1 MRRGGDEE
9 RECWGSLVKLIISS
23 PHHLLIR
30 HPITPPPHPLLVKH
44 LGEQGLLKRIQTF
57 CPTGVIG
64 DDAALLTVSPGR
76 SLVVTEDLLVDGVHF
91 SMGLASPGVI
101 TTSPADAGW
110 RAAAANLSDLAAMGA
125 APLGITVGLGLPG
138 DLPVDWIEQLYQ
150 GMTDCLS
157 CYDTAIVGGDLC
169 RSPVFTVAIAAF
181 GEVQPSRVLRRAT
194 AQPGDA
200 ILVTGPHGA
209 SRAGLELL
217 LHPDQGSGLT
227 EGDRAALI
235 RAHQR
240 PVPRLDVMPLLW
252 ACVEEA
258 GERGR
263 EGEGEKSANTPS
275 PQHPVTPSLTAM
287 DSSDGLADAVLQICR
302 ASGVGA
308 VLRRRQ
314 IPLPAGLVGWV
325 GEPQA
330 IAWALYGGE
339 DFELVLCLP
348 GAIARALQSRLP
360 GSAIVGEIVPGS
372 DVILHDE
379 NGETPDEILS
389 LDRGFQ
395 HFES

>member
-1 MRRGGDEE
+1 
-9 RECWGSLVKLIISS
+9 
-23 PHHLLIR
+23 
-30 HPITPPPHPLLVKH
+30 
-44 LGEQGLLKRIQTF
+44 TF
-57 CPTGVIG
+57 CSAGVIG

-91 SMGLASPGVI
+91 SIGLASPGVV

-110 RAAAANLSDLAAMGA
+110 RAVAANLSDLAAMGA
-125 APLGITVGLGLPG
+125 MPLGITVGLGLPG

-150 GMTDCLS
+150 GMADCLS
-157 CYDTAIVGGDLC
+157 RFDTPIVGGDLC

-194 AQPGDA
+194 AQPGDV

-217 LHPDQGSGLT
+217 LHPDRGNDLAA
-227 EGDRAALI
+227 GDRTTLI

-240 PVPRLDVMPLLW
+240 PLPRLDVIPHLW

-258 GERGR
+258 NNKARDGIKRDER
-263 EGEGEKSANTPS
+263 SPLIPPSHPPTP
-275 PQHPVTPSLTAM
+275 PSLTAM

-308 VLRRRQ
+308 VLHRRQ
-314 IPLPAGLVGWV
+314 IPLPAGLVRWV

-339 DFELVLCLP
+339 DFELVMCLP
-348 GAIARALQSRLP
+348 GAIARLLQARLP
-360 GSAIVGEIVPGS
+360 GTAIVGEIISGH
-372 DVILHDE
+372 DVILQDE
-379 NGETPDEILS
+379 TGETPDEILT

-395 HFES
+395 HFGD

>member
-1 MRRGGDEE
+1 M
-9 RECWGSLVKLIISS
+9 
-23 PHHLLIR
+23 
-30 HPITPPPHPLLVKH
+30 LVKH

-91 SMGLASPGVI
+91 SVGLASPGVI
-101 TTSPADAGW
+101 TTSPADVGW

-125 APLGITVGLGLPG
+125 ASLGITVGLGLPG

-150 GMTDCLS
+150 GMTDCLNR
-157 CYDTAIVGGDLC
+157 YDTAIVGGDLC

-181 GEVQPSRVLRRAT
+181 GEVQPSRALRRAT
-194 AQPGDA
+194 AQPGDV

-217 LHPDQGSGLT
+217 LHPDQGDGLT

-240 PVPRLDVMPLLW
+240 PVPRLDVIPLLW
-252 ACVEEA
+252 DCVAEE
-258 GERGR
+258 GESERGGDGERERGGEQGSNSDEERGR
-263 EGEGEKSANTPS
+263 GGEGERERSATTPL
-275 PQHPVTPSLTAM
+275 PHHPVTPPPRYPTTPSLTAM

-314 IPLPAGLVGWV
+314 IPLPAGLAGWV

-330 IAWALYGGE
+330 ISWALYGGE
-339 DFELVLCLP
+339 DFELVLCVP
-348 GAIARALQSRLP
+348 GAIARALQTRLP
-360 GSAIVGEIVPGS
+360 GSAIVGEIVSGQ

>member
-1 MRRGGDEE
+1 MVSE
-9 RECWGSLVKLIISS
+9 SLQ
-23 PHHLLIR
+23 
-30 HPITPPPHPLLVKH
+30 VKH
-44 LGEQGLLKRIQTF
+44 LGEQGLLSRIQTF
-57 CPTGVIG
+57 CPAGMIG

-91 SMGLASPGVI
+91 SVGLAAPGVI

-110 RAAAANLSDLAAMGA
+110 RAVAANLSDLAAMGA

-157 CYDTAIVGGDLC
+157 RFNTPIVGGDLC

-181 GEVQPSRVLRRAT
+181 GEVDPSRVLRRST
-194 AQPGDA
+194 AQPGDV
-200 ILVTGPHGA
+200 IWVTGPHGA
-209 SRAGLELL
+209 SRAGLKLL
-217 LHPDQGSGLT
+217 IHPEQSEGLT

-240 PVPRLDVMPLLW
+240 PLPRLDVIPLLW
-252 ACVEEA
+252 ACVEVGKRETH
-258 GERGR
+258 GKER
-263 EGEGEKSANTPS
+263 SNLPPS
-275 PQHPVTPSLTAM
+275 PLTAM

-302 ASGVGA
+302 ASSVGA
-308 VLRRRQ
+308 VLHRRQ
-314 IPLPAGLVGWV
+314 IPLPAGLLDWV

-339 DFELVLCLP
+339 DFELVMCLP
-348 GAIARALQSRLP
+348 RAIAQALQAQLP
-360 GSAIVGEIVPGS
+360 GSAIVGDIVPGR
-372 DVILHDE
+372 DVILRDE
-379 NGETPDEILS
+379 TGETPDETLS

-395 HFES
+395 HFGD